1 MVPLA
6 ELWLPVILSAVLV
19 FLVSSILHMVFT
31 YHKSDFSQFP
41 SEAQVQDSLR
51 PLAIPPGDYMI
62 PWAQSMEASKSPE
75 FQQKLVQ
82 GPVMI
87 ATVLPNGPFNMGK
100 NLGQW
105 FGYSLIVSFFAAYLC
120 SRVLPSGTSYLMVFR
135 VAGTVAFA
143 GYSLALMQSS
153 IWGGK
158 KWRTTF
164 LSMIDGLI
172 YALVTGGS
180 FGMLWPDGSIG

>member
-6 ELWLPVILSAVLV
+6 ELWLPIILSAVLV

-31 YHKSDFSQFP
+31 HHKSDFSQFP
-41 SEAQVQDSLR
+41 SEAQVQDALR
-51 PLAIPPGDYMI
+51 PFAIPPGDYMT
-62 PWAQSMEASKSPE
+62 PWAASMEASKAPE

-87 ATVLPNGPFNMGK
+87 ATVLPNGPFRMGK
-100 NLGQW
+100 SLGQW
-105 FGYSLIVSFFAAYLC
+105 FCYSLIVSLFAAYLC

-143 GYSLALMQSS
+143 GYSLALMQGS

-158 KWRTTF
+158 KWRSTL
-164 LSMIDGLI
+164 LSMADGLI
-172 YALVTGGS
+172 YAMVTGGS
-180 FGMLWPDGSIG
+180 FGMLWPDSPVA